1 MMLVATG
8 SSLKILTFWGVVFGY
23 ISLVLF
29 IVAQITK
36 SKILS
41 ILSLIS
47 IVIAVGSIFNNCLDL
62 SHQRKEFEKIPY
74 MEISGNS
81 GTILNHGT
89 GSLGSSSICAIA
101 EEDENGDMIV
111 TSHDYSYVTSKTCID
126 TSVDTSD
133 RKLIITDKP
142 HYDHNSTMKFGY
154 TFTATKAGTSYVCIV
169 AQRCVDC
176 GNFRNSAVV
185 YKIVA
190 DDSRII
196 NVEETEHIEYNQNI
210 KEELTKRFLFDPEWL
225 E

>member
-142 HYDHNSTMKFGY
+142 LYYDYNRSTKKFGY

-169 AQRCVDC
+169 EIVTGDYLYYADI
-176 GNFRNSAVV
+176 

-196 NVEETEHIEYNQNI
+196 NVEKTEHIEYNQNI
-210 KEELTKRFLFDPEWL
+210 KEELTKRFLFDF
-225 E
+225 